1 MLSFGADYIIHSWV
15 NCLVVTPSL
24 GRVRLVTPGREQLVH
39 VIGEVDSDRLG
50 HNTGILTD
58 SKSVGN
64 SGPREG

>member
-39 VIGEVDSDRLG
+39 VIESRFQIG
-50 HNTGILTD
+50 
-58 SKSVGN
+58 
-64 SGPREG
+64 